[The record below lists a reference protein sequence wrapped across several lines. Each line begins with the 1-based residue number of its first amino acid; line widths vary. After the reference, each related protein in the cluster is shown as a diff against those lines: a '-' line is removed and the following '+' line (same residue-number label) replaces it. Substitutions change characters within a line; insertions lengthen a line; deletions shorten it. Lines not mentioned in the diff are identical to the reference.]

1 MPVNDDVQCPLCS
14 GRGVYKVDP
23 LKKHPSFERFCPL
36 CLGTRKLSSTEHSW
50 FVSVQRQ
57 MQRVADAMQ
66 AGDADRAYR
75 EARIAGGV
83 ARALLSQ

>member
-1 MPVNDDVQCPLCS
+1 MPVNDDVRCPLCA
-14 GRGVYKVDP
+14 GRGIYRVDAF
-23 LKKHPSFERFCPL
+23 KRHRAFEGFCPL
-36 CLGTRKLSSTEHSW
+36 CRGTRHVSSTEHSW

-57 MQRVADAMQ
+57 MHRVADAMQ